1 MIWIAIG
8 VVFIVYIVCECVS
21 ERVAR
26 RYEQQENICDCDD
39 CPMRYECR
47 GCNK

>member
-1 MIWIAIG
+1 MFWIAIT
-8 VVFIVYIVCECVS
+8 VFLSVYIICECVS
-21 ERVAR
+21 ECVAR
-26 RYEQQENICDCDD
+26 RYERQYNTCDCDD